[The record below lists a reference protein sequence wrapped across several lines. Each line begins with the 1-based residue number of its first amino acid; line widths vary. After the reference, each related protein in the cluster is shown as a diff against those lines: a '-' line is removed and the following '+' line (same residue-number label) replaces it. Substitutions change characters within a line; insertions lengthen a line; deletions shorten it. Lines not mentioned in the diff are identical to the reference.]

1 MSSSWLFTRML
12 FFQLSFPLH
21 RERTFVSVV
30 SCCSVWYFI
39 SWPTY
44 QWTSISRRGGG
55 EKFDLQSF
63 WCHTIHN
70 SWIESQGIQYAA
82 GAPHY
87 MYIWEKW
94 LSIYIYWW
102 VWWLGILLFV
112 FPFHHNNIILYINT
126 FEIMKF
132 RIIEKN
138 DRDRF
143 LAVHCCET
151 NICNGGISS
160 SRWTSSGVV
169 VVAIL
174 LLLATSF
181 RSFFR
186 YWFNSP
192 PHPQLH
198 TLIWFDFFFSGP
210 FAILFTH
217 ILYTISHVSYFF
229 FYSSSISLFLFSFYI
244 FYYGCVCDTIH
255 EAFLLLFFLQF
266 LSVE

>member
-186 YWFNSP
+186 YWFNCCP
-192 PHPQLH
+192 
-198 TLIWFDFFFSGP
+198 TFFDLIFIFFSWSVRY
-210 FAILFTH
+210 FVHTH
-217 ILYTISHVSYFF
+217 STHNLSCFIFFVF
-229 FYSSSISLFLFSFYI
+229 FYSSSISLFFFSFCLLWM
-244 FYYGCVCDTIH
+244 CVWYNTR
-255 EAFLLLFFLQF
+255 EAFLLLFFF
-266 LSVE
+266 SSSP